1 MYAAADFRQ
10 EKHEL
15 DAILA
20 SGIFNRAPNLAHVL
34 TYVCAKYFEGT
45 AEQIKEYNIAV
56 EALGR
61 PADFDQKRDSIVR
74 VEAHRLRKRLREYY
88 QADGADH
95 SIRIEI
101 PPGQYAPK
109 FLPMGAPVPSLSAVT
124 LVVVQPNTGQP
135 DAAQPEPVQAD
146 VQADALQAEIVS
158 ESPEPL
164 FESPVPAKVEPD
176 TPDAKVAALVPAGA
190 NAAWSGHRLRN
201 ATVGAALL
209 LLSGAVL
216 LLLSGAGAIALWRN
230 PERKTPAAAS
240 PPPMMGAPVAG
251 PLEIRI
257 LAGHLGSDYTDR
269 LGRVWQSDRYFQGGW
284 VFESHDHPILGTRE
298 PRIYQSR
305 REGFFAYDIP
315 LPAGV
320 YELRLHF
327 AETLYGE
334 NNVAGGAESSRIFN
348 VSINGQAALREFDV
362 IAEAGPS
369 TADVRAFKDVS
380 PAADGKLHL
389 KFEPSTN
396 SPLLNAIEIAPGTP
410 GRLRPIRM
418 LALDRVYVDKQGR
431 VWEPDRY
438 ARGGLLVA
446 RTKPVQGAVDPD
458 LFRGERFG
466 NLRYVIPVPPGRYGI
481 TFYFSEAWFGPDT
494 PPGGGVGS
502 RLFDI
507 LCNGVALRRG
517 FDVFKEAHGG
527 GRGMTWSAHGLEPD
541 AQGKLN
547 IALAPS
553 RNYACVNALEVVDES
568 K

>member
-1 MYAAADFRQ
+1 MHPAADFRQ
-10 EKHEL
+10 ERQEL
-15 DAILA
+15 DVILA
-20 SGIFNRAPNLAHVL
+20 SGIFNRAPNLAHLL
-34 TYVCAKYFEGT
+34 TYVCTQYFQGT
-45 AEQIKEYNIAV
+45 GEQIKEYNIAV

-88 QADGADH
+88 DADGADH
-95 SIRIEI
+95 AIRIDI
-101 PPGQYAPK
+101 PPGQYAPR
-109 FLPMGAPVPSLSAVT
+109 FLPAGTPLPSLCQETPVT
-124 LVVVQPNTGQP
+124 QG
-135 DAAQPEPVQAD
+135 EFG
-146 VQADALQAEIVS
+146 S
-158 ESPEPL
+158 ESL
-164 FESPVPAKVEPD
+164 APASTEPD
-176 TPDAKVAALVPAGA
+176 SQAARLATIPAEVGVVIAAPAPGA
-190 NAAWSGHRLRN
+190 RNRIRSAAI
-201 ATVGAALL
+201 VALL
-209 LLSGAVL
+209 LTVGGAAV
-216 LLLSGAGAIALWRN
+216 ALWRG
-230 PERKTPAAAS
+230 PEGKAAKAAPIPPPVAAA
-240 PPPMMGAPVAG
+240 VVN
-251 PLEIRI
+251 PLEVRI
-257 LAGHLGSDYTDR
+257 LAGHQSGDYTDR
-269 LGRVWQSDRYFQGGW
+269 LGRVWQSDRYFQGGT
-284 VFESHDHPILGTRE
+284 VFESHDHPIYGTRE

-305 REGFFAYDIP
+305 REGSFAYDIP

-334 NNVAGGAESSRIFN
+334 NNVAGGGEASRVFN
-348 VSINGQAALREFDV
+348 VWINGKEALHEFDV
-362 IAEAGPS
+362 IDEAGPS

-380 PAADGKLHL
+380 PTADGKLHL
-389 KFEPSTN
+389 KFEAFTN
-396 SPLLNAIEIAPGTP
+396 PPLLNAIEIVPGTP

-446 RTKPVQGAVDPD
+446 RTKPVEGADDPE

-481 TFYFSEAWFGPDT
+481 TLYFAEAWFGPDA

-517 FDVFKEAHGG
+517 FDVFKEAHGA
-527 GRGMTWSAHGLEPD
+527 GRAVTWTAHGLEPD
-541 AQGKLN
+541 AQGKLS
-547 IALAPS
+547 LTMAPI
-553 RNYACVNALEVVDES
+553 RNYACINAIEVVDES